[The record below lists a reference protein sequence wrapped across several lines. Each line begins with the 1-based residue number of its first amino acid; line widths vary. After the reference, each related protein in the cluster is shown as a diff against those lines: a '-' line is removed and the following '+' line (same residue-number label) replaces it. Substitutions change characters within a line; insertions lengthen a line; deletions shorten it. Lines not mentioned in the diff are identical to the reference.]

1 MLSFEEFLIESENT
15 ITIKKATT
23 ADRKKGESYVV
34 YDTKSN
40 SIIEYDGKRMH
51 GLKRESAKAVAA
63 TKDNW
68 KSASATWAHDND
80 IK

>member
-1 MLSFEEFLIESENT
+1 MLSFEEFLIESEDK
-15 ITIKKATT
+15 IAIKKATT

-34 YDTKSN
+34 YDVKTN

-68 KSASATWAHDND
+68 KSASATWAHDKD